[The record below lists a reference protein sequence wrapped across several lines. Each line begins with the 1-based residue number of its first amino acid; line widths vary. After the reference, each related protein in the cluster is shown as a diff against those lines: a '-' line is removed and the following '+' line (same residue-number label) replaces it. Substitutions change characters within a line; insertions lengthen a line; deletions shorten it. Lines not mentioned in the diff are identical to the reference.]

1 MNEGPE
7 GPKINTD
14 RVPEPRFPQRAEEI
28 GRMCAVDQDMREKS
42 LQDDSLWDEE
52 VDSKNTEVMKQIVAE
67 IGWPTVSKVGKEASH
82 DAWLLVQHADHDPKF
97 QQECLAL
104 MKQESESEVSP
115 VDIAYL
121 EDRIRVN
128 TGQGQVYG
136 TQFHETRDAE
146 GNVVQYGPRP
156 IEDPEHLDERR
167 AKAGLEPHAEYLKS
181 LTEKYYPHLL
191 KKE

>member
-1 MNEGPE
+1 MNGGPE
-7 GPKINTD
+7 GPKKNID
-14 RVPEPRFPQRAEEI
+14 RVPEPKFPKKAEEI
-28 GRMCAVDQDMREKS
+28 ERMFVVDQDMREKS
-42 LQDDSLWDEE
+42 FDDDSVWNEE
-52 VDSKNTEVMKQIVAE
+52 VDNKNTEAMKQVVAE

-136 TQFHETRDAE
+136 TQFHETRNDA
-146 GNVVQYGPRP
+146 GNVVRYEPRP
-156 IEDPEHLDERR
+156 IEDPDHLDERR
-167 AKAGLEPHAEYLKS
+167 VKVGLEPHAEYSES
-181 LTEKYYPHLL
+181 LTKKYYPHLL
-191 KKE
+191 EKE